1 MPAAERQPGGLIELD
16 PYLLSLEVV
25 HESVVLHLG
34 PTQLPRLTQLCRLQ
48 AKNMS
53 AADRRVT

>member
-1 MPAAERQPGGLIELD
+1 VPAAERQPGGLIELD
-16 PYLLSLEVV
+16 LLSLEVV